1 MQVSFEWGPTTD
13 YGNSTEAQAMT
24 GTGTLS
30 QPLSGLAA
38 ATTYHFRAVAVGDG
52 TAYGGDLTFT
62 TGSTPAVAPK
72 VRTDDADTVTGGSAR
87 LRGELTSAGTAARV
101 TVSFVWGTSPGGPY
115 PNETRGAARTDGGEF
130 YFDLDGLDL
139 GTAYY
144 FQARAVG
151 DGISYG
157 VEKSFTTIGEA
168 PHIDSLMAYN
178 GRPGQALTVKIT
190 GSNLSNATR
199 VDFGEGIKVS
209 EFTVPSDRE
218 IRAEIIIRSG
228 AESAAREVSIV
239 TPSGTATYTVP
250 GGFLAGVPGEVTG
263 DDSPRVHLWVYLA
276 VAGGLAGVG
285 LMVAVELWLRRR
297 MSEGSHG

>member
-1 MQVSFEWGPTTD
+1 M
-13 YGNSTEAQAMT
+13 
-24 GTGTLS
+24 
-30 QPLSGLAA
+30 
-38 ATTYHFRAVAVGDG
+38 ATV
-52 TAYGGDLTFT
+52 
-62 TGSTPAVAPK
+62 
-72 VRTDDADTVTGGSAR
+72 
-87 LRGELTSAGTAARV
+87 
-101 TVSFVWGTSPGGPY
+101 
-115 PNETRGAARTDGGEF
+115 
-130 YFDLDGLDL
+130 
-139 GTAYY
+139 YY

-199 VDFGEGIKVS
+199 VDFGEGIEVS
-209 EFTVPSDRE
+209 EFTVTSDRE

-250 GGFLAGVPGEVTG
+250 GGFLAGVPGEVAG
-263 DDSPRVHLWVYLA
+263 DEARGCTCGSTWPWP
-276 VAGGLAGVG
+276 GGWRGWA
-285 LMVAVELWLRRR
+285 
-297 MSEGSHG
+297 

>member
-1 MQVSFEWGPTTD
+1 M
-13 YGNSTEAQAMT
+13 
-24 GTGTLS
+24 
-30 QPLSGLAA
+30 
-38 ATTYHFRAVAVGDG
+38 
-52 TAYGGDLTFT
+52 
-62 TGSTPAVAPK
+62 APRVK
-72 VRTDDADTVTGGSAR
+72 TDDADTITGGSAR
-87 LRGELTSAGTAARV
+87 LRGELVSLGTAARV

-115 PNETRGAARTDGGEF
+115 PNETPGAARTDGGEF

-139 GTAYY
+139 ATAYY

-199 VDFGEGIKVS
+199 VDFGEGIEVS

-218 IRAEIIIRSG
+218 IRAEIIVEERG
-228 AESAAREVSIV
+228 EVRRQGRCRLSPLRGPPP
-239 TPSGTATYTVP
+239 TPSRADSWPVFP
-250 GGFLAGVPGEVTG
+250 VRSRAG
-263 DDSPRVHLWVYLA
+263 
-276 VAGGLAGVG
+276 
-285 LMVAVELWLRRR
+285 
-297 MSEGSHG
+297 